1 MHCPGKW
8 LSHQPWRYLKG
19 KSVGDLVLVEVFTN
33 INDSMSL
40 WLKDLKHETW
50 KFPLILKDTNSLAK

>member
-19 KSVGDLVLVEVFTN
+19 KTVGDLVLVEVYQHKWFYESV
-33 INDSMSL
+33 IERF
-40 WLKDLKHETW
+40 ETRNM
-50 KFPLILKDTNSLAK
+50 KVSFDTKRY